1 MTDESPTEGRILV
14 LDDEPMVTRTLEI
27 LLRAESPWETFVF
40 NRVSDAVSS
49 LSEHD
54 YHVVISD
61 FLMPEM
67 DGVKFLSLV
76 RETQPFASRILLT
89 GYADKQNAIR
99 SINEANLFHYIEKPW
114 DNDALLLVLR
124 NGVERSRL
132 LSSLDDKVRMLAER
146 DQSLETLRSGLLK
159 TIL

>member
-1 MTDESPTEGRILV
+1 MTDENPKEGRILV

-27 LLRAESPWETFVF
+27 LLRAESPWEPFAF
-40 NRVSDAVSS
+40 NRVSEAVTS
-49 LSEHD
+49 LSERD

-67 DGVKFLSLV
+67 DGVKFLSHV
-76 RETQPFASRILLT
+76 RDAQPFASRILLT

-124 NGVERSRL
+124 NAVERSRL
-132 LSSLDDKVRMLAER
+132 LSSLNDKVRLLAESDR
-146 DQSLETLRSGLLK
+146 SLESLRAGLLK

>member
-1 MTDESPTEGRILV
+1 MTDESPGEGRILV

-27 LLRAESPWETFVF
+27 LLKAESPWKPFVF
-40 NRVSDAVSS
+40 NRVGEAMDS
-49 LSEHD
+49 LRSRD
-54 YHVVISD
+54 YQVIVSD

-67 DGVKFLSLV
+67 DGVKFLTMA
-76 RETQPFASRILLT
+76 REAQPFASRVLLT

-114 DNDALLLVLR
+114 DNDSLLMILR
-124 NGVERSRL
+124 NAVERSRL
-132 LSSLDDKVRMLAER
+132 LSTLDDKVRLLAESDR
-146 DQSLETLRSGLLK
+146 SLENLRAGLLK